1 MHFTRYWSISFGRCM
16 QEVTVQPLSTLFLRV
31 AEQASNLRSERAGA
45 VAVVMLFSDVLCHC
59 PLHHTIVSSA
69 PATVHGQGSTQKMNY
84 WCVPAAS
91 GGGHSVRPE
100 GLRRLAL
107 CMESGYIFKHIP
119 QPPSGRTWAPTT
131 SGTSSRLSFVVPLFP
146 HHRSYHLNNCFT
158 SSPRSHLFVTNTL
171 LGTPANSLS
180 AVSKPCRM
188 LPQRKGVLWVAL
200 AACVCLMA
208 PNGSN
213 AAALQPRPVFLIP
226 ASFLP
231 HPKGCTAANPLH
243 LRQVRTR

>member
-1 MHFTRYWSISFGRCM
+1 MTAAAAAAGGKVDGRRDGLMSQCKSSCG
-16 QEVTVQPLSTLFLRV
+16 ECAGHPR
-31 AEQASNLRSERAGA
+31 SNSGEACSNNGRRLQLRSERASA

-69 PATVHGQGSTQKMNY
+69 PTTVHGQGSTQRMNY
-84 WCVPAAS
+84 WCVAAAS

-107 CMESGYIFKHIP
+107 CMDSGYIFKHVP

-131 SGTSSRLSFVVPLFP
+131 SGASSRLSFVVPLFP

-158 SSPRSHLFVTNTL
+158 FSPRSHLFVTNTL

-180 AVSKPCRM
+180 AVS
-188 LPQRKGVLWVAL
+188 
-200 AACVCLMA
+200 
-208 PNGSN
+208 
-213 AAALQPRPVFLIP
+213 
-226 ASFLP
+226 
-231 HPKGCTAANPLH
+231 
-243 LRQVRTR
+243 